1 MATVKKD
8 NKPIS
13 SKEDLPATR
22 VLRKRELVEH
32 LSHDNELLNL
42 EHTRES
48 REVRKAASTGA
59 ATEIARL
66 QEEAN
71 GYMKR
76 IEVER
81 KKIEELDGAIAK
93 VQEKILEQ
101 KLKGGGINASVTHNQ
116 IIQKQIKV
124 LENRLDKCLLK
135 FNDTLAQNKELRT
148 KIDDY
153 RRERVVFDAI
163 YKKLEKELHEKKKEM
178 AAIIEDSKIAY
189 QNRDK
194 AQSEMIALQ
203 HHADKERAEFEGEFK
218 ELGELI
224 KEQQQVLEQM
234 RLRQL
239 ELAQEEQTLATTSQD
254 EKKSDLASPMHNW
267 TNNKDKGAE
276 LSQEKIQ
283 SYEDALRQI
292 QEATGVDDVNDIV
305 TRFLEA
311 EEQNFSLFNYVNDI
325 NSEIERLEHSIAEM
339 RNQIEKYRGQG
350 MSTDTQRKKALRD
363 LEEKLQRTEKKAEE
377 YDARYQKAMRTIVQ
391 LKNGIHSIFTRIGAA
406 TTSVEEMLGN
416 QGVTDS
422 NMMQYLGVIEQR
434 TSEILQAYASSQIG
448 QPNEN
453 SLQLPTVLATD
464 NAARLQPQI
473 PSYEDMSSGEDSDSE
488 EDERPLTRQELDKRT
503 LREFSRKGGQGTN
516 AKQSRAE
523 ALAGFKSTVDENS
536 S

>member
-1 MATVKKD
+1 
-8 NKPIS
+8 
-13 SKEDLPATR
+13 
-22 VLRKRELVEH
+22 KRELVNT
-32 LSHDNELLNL
+32 LNHDNEILNL
-42 EHTRES
+42 ELTRES
-48 REVRKAASTGA
+48 REVRKAGSSSA
-59 ATEIARL
+59 AAEIARL
-66 QEEAN
+66 QEEGNA
-71 GYMKR
+71 YLKR

-93 VQEKILEQ
+93 FQEKILEQ
-101 KLKGGGINASVTHNQ
+101 KKSGGGVNASVTHNQ

-135 FNDTLAQNKELRT
+135 FNDTLAQNKELRM

-163 YKKLEKELHEKKKEM
+163 YKKLEKELHEKKREM
-178 AAIIEDSKIAY
+178 QAIIEDSKAAY

-194 AQSEMIALQ
+194 AQSEMINMQ

-224 KEQQQVLEQM
+224 KQQQAVLEQM

-239 ELAQEEQTLATTSQD
+239 ELAQEEQTLATTSQVD
-254 EKKSDLASPMHNW
+254 NKSD
-267 TNNKDKGAE
+267 DKSAQ

-283 SYEDALRQI
+283 SYENALQQI
-292 QEATGVDDVNDIV
+292 QDATGVYDVNEIV

-339 RNQIEKYRGQG
+339 RSQIEKYRGQG
-350 MSTDTQRKKALRD
+350 MSTDTMRKKALKE
-363 LEEKLQRTEKKAEE
+363 LEEKLNRTQKKAEE
-377 YDARYQKAMRTIVQ
+377 YEVRQQKASRTILQ

-416 QGVTDS
+416 QGVTES

-434 TSEILQAYASSQIG
+434 TTEILQAYAASQIG
-448 QPNEN
+448 QTNES
-453 SLQLPTVLATD
+453 SLQLPSVLAMEQNTTKF
-464 NAARLQPQI
+464 AVAI
-473 PSYEDMSSGEDSDSE
+473 PSYEDMSSGEESDSE

-503 LREFSRKGGQGTN
+503 LREFSRKGGG
-516 AKQSRAE
+516 ARLK
-523 ALAGFKSTVDENS
+523 
-536 S
+536 